1 MKGKRNK
8 LLTDKIFFKG
18 SQFDYDE
25 EIEKEKERL
34 RVEFERET
42 SALRRQCQS
51 ERLTKEELQRKYED
65 LQGQYDSQLDTLTRT
80 KSKKKSSSTSKKDP
94 SSMNSEEKLQLLHEL
109 ENKFIGG
116 EDSNNEER
124 KKKRKKKLID
134 MREKQEQRKNFSKHI
149 EANDEDMMMRVF
161 DNVQEEVNH
170 FTLKKNYLINTFI
183 YI

>member
-1 MKGKRNK
+1 MIKY
-8 LLTDKIFFKG
+8 FFKG

-42 SALRRQCQS
+42 SALRRQCQN

-65 LQGQYDSQLDTLTRT
+65 LQGQYDSQIDTLTRT
-80 KSKKKSSSTSKKDP
+80 KSKKKSSTSKKDL
-94 SSMNSEEKLQLLHEL
+94 SSMDSEEKLQLLHEL
-109 ENKFIGG
+109 ENKFVGG

-134 MREKQEQRKNFSKHI
+134 MREKQEQRKKFSKHI
-149 EANDEDMMMRVF
+149 DANDEDMMMRVF

-170 FTLKKNYLINTFI
+170 FISIKFRKMSNQSNI
-183 YI
+183 